1 MRLVVMQPS
10 YLPWLGYF
18 DLLIQADL
26 FLFYDTVQYDKDG
39 WRNRNRIK
47 TANGPQ
53 WLTVPVLTSG
63 LNKPLIKDIKINN
76 REPWQRKHLKS
87 LQMNYA
93 KTKFYDET
101 YPEVESILSR
111 DWERLMELNEAVIRK
126 LCGMLEIRT
135 SIQRVSEL
143 GLDFDEGKNEK
154 LIQICKHVGADEF
167 YEAAGGKGYIEE
179 SLFKENG
186 IHLRF
191 QDYKH
196 PVYPQ
201 LYGDFVSSLSVVDLL
216 CNCGRED
223 SIRILKEASALSQPF
238 SA

>member
-1 MRLVVMQPS
+1 MRLVIMQPS

-18 DLLIQADL
+18 DLLIQANL

-101 YPEVESILSR
+101 YPEVESVLSK
-111 DWERLMELNEAVIRK
+111 DWEHLMDLNEAVIRK

-143 GLDFDEGKNEK
+143 SLDFDEGKNEK

-201 LYGDFVSSLSVVDLL
+201 LYGDFVSSLSIVDLL